1 MKLLSILFSL
11 LPLCAMAQGTFSF
24 GTKTNPQGVTFEVD
38 SRGFIVGGKH
48 ILPVMGEIHYARV
61 PAAEW
66 KREIQKM
73 RAGGIT
79 IIATYCFWI
88 HHEAT
93 EGQWDWSGN
102 KDLRRFLQICKEE
115 NMPVVLRVGPFC
127 HGEVYQGGFPVWITE
142 KAEADPKNYK
152 LRSTAPGFLAATKS
166 LYENIFSQAKGMLW
180 KDGGPVV
187 GVQIENEC
195 RGPWGYYMTL
205 RDMAIK
211 TGFDVPF
218 MTRTGWPK
226 LNGTEEFGKLLPLY
240 GDYAD
245 GFWDRTLDDMPGDYP
260 KAFIMK
266 EQRINANIATET
278 FSKKELTEGD
288 DKAKNSSLTY
298 PYLTCELGGG
308 MMPAYHRRIN
318 MSGDEAMPLA
328 ICKLGSG
335 SNLPGYYMYHGGTN
349 PYCAEHTMAETQATK
364 VTNYNDMPYMSYD
377 FQAPLGEM
385 GQPNLNAF
393 HQTRLLHQ
401 FLADWGEMLS
411 LMDVDSLS
419 DHYARR
425 GCFEFY
431 NDYVR
436 ILNEDGKA
444 YVRPVDMPFNGHS
457 ITADAQPFCFI
468 GNTLYFIPIKG
479 MTPRVW
485 IDGKLVSGAK
495 FQVSGLEIVLLTSD
509 EAMRAFKIDDKLY
522 FAKKAGNIM
531 YKDGEKIVEEEWKV
545 TKKLG
550 SKNIR
555 KVKDAAAPRIV
566 PMGTQKVAAMP
577 TNEDFENAAVWNLD
591 LSGFKESKVQCSMFN
606 DQYLKISYAGD
617 CARVYADGKLVM
629 DNFWN
634 GKPMLVRMSDL
645 AGKNVELRILPL
657 RKDAP
662 IYLQKT
668 QKALLDSSKE
678 SLLKLEDISILSVLT
693 Y

>member
-1 MKLLSILFSL
+1 MKYRLLFLLFL
-11 LPLCAMAQGTFSF
+11 LPLCSMAQEKFSF
-24 GTKTNPQGVTFEVD
+24 GTKTNPQGITFEVD

-48 ILPVMGEIHYARV
+48 ILPVMGEIHFSRV
-61 PAAEW
+61 PATEW

-102 KDLRRFLQICKEE
+102 KNLRQFLQVCKEE
-115 NMPVVLRVGPFC
+115 NMPVVLRIGPFC
-127 HGEVYQGGFPVWITE
+127 HGEVYQGGFPAWIVE
-142 KAEADPKNYK
+142 KALSDPKNYK
-152 LRSTAPGFLAATKS
+152 LRSMASGFLAATKR
-166 LYENIFSQAKGMLW
+166 LYENIFAQAEGLLW

-195 RGPWGYYMTL
+195 RGPWNYYMSL
-205 RDMAIK
+205 RGMAINI
-211 TGFDVPF
+211 GFDVPF

-226 LNGTEEFGKLLPLY
+226 LNGNEEFGKLLPLY

-245 GFWDRTLDDMPGDYP
+245 GFWDRTLNDMPGDYP

-288 DKAKNSSLTY
+288 DKPQSSSLTY

-318 MSGDEAMPLA
+318 MSGNEAMPLA

-349 PYCAEHTMAETQATK
+349 PYCPEHTMAETQATK
-364 VTNYNDMPYMSYD
+364 VTNYNDMPYMTYD

-401 FLADWGEMLS
+401 FLADWGDMLS
-411 LMDVDSLS
+411 QMDVDSIS
-419 DHYARR
+419 EHYARR

-436 ILNEDGKA
+436 ILNEGGRA
-444 YVRPVDMPFNGHS
+444 FVRPVDMPFNGHS
-457 ITADAQPFCFI
+457 ITANAQPFCKI

-479 MTPRVW
+479 MKPEIW
-485 IDGKLVSGAK
+485 IDNKMVSGSK
-495 FQVSGLEIVLLTSD
+495 FQVSGMEVILLSED
-509 EAMRAFKIDDKLY
+509 EALRAFKIDDRLY
-522 FAKKAGNIM
+522 FAKKAGNII
-531 YKDGEKIVEEEWKV
+531 YKDGNKIIEEEWK
-545 TKKLG
+545 TLKKLSN
-550 SKNIR
+550 SKIK
-555 KVKDAAAPRIV
+555 KVKDAGVPRIV
-566 PMGTQKVAAMP
+566 PMGAQKVAAMP

-591 LSGFKESKVQCSMFN
+591 INGLPTGTDSF
-606 DQYLKISYAGD
+606 LKISYAGD
-617 CARVYADGKLVM
+617 CARIYADGKLVM

-645 AGKNVELRILPL
+645 ANKKVELRILPL

-662 IYLQKT
+662 IYLQKE
-668 QKALLDSSKE
+668 QKEILDNSQAALLQLNSINI
-678 SLLKLEDISILSVLT
+678 LKIET
-693 Y
+693 YTK